1 MGGGGGGSSAPSN
14 NNSGGGGGGG
24 GGGNNN
30 RPAPRPTPAPR
41 PQTPPQGGTTFI
53 DNGSGNSNSNAGQG
67 QGQGQAAAV
76 MGEGSATGYVGAG
89 ASTTPTGA
97 DRSVTKFIPGAGE
110 GVEGAL
116 DTVLGEVPMTQYIGT
131 SPFQRAGLVRG
142 EGYLGDQ
149 LAASQEVPGLDSTV
163 ENQGNA
169 PAVGGGDVGVGQQGF
184 GQRAL
189 IGGEAAIVEA
199 AGNESNAVQT
209 AIPAETA
216 PSDLQVD
223 PNYQIPAPGREAIYD
238 YNYALP
244 MANSENVLA
253 FVPNSREAAAR
264 ARGPISRGLMS
275 ARTGFGRRFF

>member
-1 MGGGGGGSSAPSN
+1 MGGGGGGGSAAPSN

-24 GGGNNN
+24 GGG
-30 RPAPRPTPAPR
+30 APKPTPAPYAK
-41 PQTPPQGGTTFI
+41 TPPKSGTTFV
-53 DNGSGNSNSNAGQG
+53 DNGSGNSNSSANQGQG
-67 QGQGQAAAV
+67 QGQGTAAAV
-76 MGEGSATGYVGAG
+76 VGEGSATGYVGAG
-89 ASTTPTGA
+89 GAGPSASV
-97 DRSVTKFIPGAGE
+97 DKSVTKFIPGAGE
-110 GVEGAL
+110 GGESTL
-116 DTVLGEVPMTQYIGT
+116 DTVLGDVPMTQYIGT
-131 SPFQRAGLVRG
+131 SPFNRAGLVRG
-142 EGYLGDQ
+142 QGYLGER
-149 LAASQEVPGLDSTV
+149 LAAAEEVPGLDSTV
-163 ENQGNA
+163 EAQENA

-189 IGGEAAIVEA
+189 IGGEGAIVEA

-216 PSDLQVD
+216 PSDLQAD
-223 PNYQIPAPGREAIYD
+223 PNYVEPMPGQEAIYD

-253 FVPNSREAAAR
+253 FVPNSRNAAMR